1 MRMKLA
7 NKPIYGDVRRVIKFA
22 WLPKRIGDTL
32 IWLETY
38 VAYQRYDDPDL
49 AILGLGWTT
58 RKIELNEEKQNTKV
72 S

>member
-22 WLPKRIGDTL
+22 WIPKRIGDTL
-32 IWLETY
+32 IWLEPY
-38 VAYQRYDDPDL
+38 VACQRYDDPDL

-58 RKIELNEEKQNTKV
+58 RKIELHEEKQNTKV